1 MMGGG
6 IFRYSARK
14 KWWAIGWVNLLLLA
28 PSGGIYLG
36 RNEQVRSGEGRYM
49 AVKAVAKN
57 IGMSPKKM
65 RRILST
71 DRGKKVEV
79 ALEILRFLP
88 SPAAKAVAK
97 VVKSAA
103 NNAEN
108 NNMMAQGDL
117 KIVAIKADHGVTM
130 RRFRARARGR
140 ASRILKKSSHVTVLL
155 DEEEQS

>member
-1 MMGGG
+1 
-6 IFRYSARK
+6 
-14 KWWAIGWVNLLLLA
+14 
-28 PSGGIYLG
+28 
-36 RNEQVRSGEGRYM
+36 M
-49 AVKAVAKN
+49 AVKAVVKN
-57 IGMSPKKM
+57 VSISPKKM

-71 DRGKKVEV
+71 VRGKKVEV

-130 RRFRARARGR
+130 RRTRARARGR
-140 ASRILKKSSHVTVLL
+140 ANRILKKSSHVTVLV